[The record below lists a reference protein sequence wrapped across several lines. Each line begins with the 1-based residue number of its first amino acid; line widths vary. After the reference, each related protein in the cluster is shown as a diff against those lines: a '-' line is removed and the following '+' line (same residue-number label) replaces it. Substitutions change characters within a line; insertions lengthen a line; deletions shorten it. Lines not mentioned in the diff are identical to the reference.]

1 MFWKGRATQWTSF
14 RALRGSEGYGV
25 CEDAAR
31 RAFLDH
37 RCNDNTQNVT
47 TCFFARKRYFAS
59 PAPLFCILFSGK
71 TEKSMPAERQLQR
84 RCKNGTVGAFGKAH
98 QQSPRQGGKNP
109 QKARGKFDIPVR
121 KMRKLA
127 LVFSRSIRY
136 NIRNSRSFGGLKE

>member
-1 MFWKGRATQWTSF
+1 MDEPCR
-14 RALRGSEGYGV
+14 LRRGEGYGA
-25 CEDAAR
+25 CEDEPPEA
-31 RAFLDH
+31 
-37 RCNDNTQNVT
+37 
-47 TCFFARKRYFAS
+47 
-59 PAPLFCILFSGK
+59 
-71 TEKSMPAERQLQR
+71 QLQR

-136 NIRNSRSFGGLKE
+136 NIKNSRSFGGLKE